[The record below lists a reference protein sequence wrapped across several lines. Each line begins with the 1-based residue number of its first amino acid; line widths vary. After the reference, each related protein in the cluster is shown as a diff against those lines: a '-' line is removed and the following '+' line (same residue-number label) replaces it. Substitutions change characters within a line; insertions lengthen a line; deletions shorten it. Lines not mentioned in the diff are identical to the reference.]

1 MSSQNEIAHTVSF
14 FTVLT
19 PVDPFRK
26 ERRKKQME
34 REQKALIAAKAR
46 YEDNRLRMEANANK
60 IKNHHNALSKSAH
73 KSPLQNMKKGNANKL
88 MRMALVK
95 RVLENAT
102 GRVVSV
108 NGY

>member
-1 MSSQNEIAHTVSF
+1 
-14 FTVLT
+14 
-19 PVDPFRK
+19 
-26 ERRKKQME
+26 
-34 REQKALIAAKAR
+34 
-46 YEDNRLRMEANANK
+46 
-60 IKNHHNALSKSAH
+60 SAH